1 MTPNRTQTIARL
13 ESQGFR
19 WVDDDSFLTVE
30 KDDWEKTYIWPD
42 VSIDQI
48 ISDYMAFVWADES
61 S

>member
-1 MTPNRTQTIARL
+1 MTPNRTKTIARL

-19 WVDDDSFLTVE
+19 WVDDDNFLTVE
-30 KDDWEKTYIWPD
+30 EDGWEKTYNWSD